1 MHSAAVQAIGR
12 SGVIVPATS
21 RLLVVIVGD
30 EAGEAGTT
38 FAGSFATFGYKPG
51 AFGLLVNVSATR
63 GQTVRDAARTL
74 GIGLA
79 EIQIEQF
86 DDPYQVPRVIRALL
100 DTPAL
105 GPAVRATAWVDKVM
119 STALLAI

>member
-1 MHSAAVQAIGR
+1 M
-12 SGVIVPATS
+12 
-21 RLLVVIVGD
+21 
-30 EAGEAGTT
+30 
-38 FAGSFATFGYKPG
+38 
-51 AFGLLVNVSATR
+51 NVSAVR

-74 GIGLA
+74 GVGLA

-105 GPAVRATAWVDKVM
+105 GPAVRATAWVEKVM
-119 STALLAI
+119 GTPLLTV